1 VTADAAPFPLD
12 GVRVLDLSRAVAG
25 PYAGRLLS
33 DLGAEVVKV
42 ELPGA
47 DVTQAFGAYRNGH
60 SGLYLQQNA
69 GKRNVS
75 VDLTAA
81 GGPGLLTRLAAQAD
95 VVIENFRPGTLGRL
109 GVGYAVLSAA
119 RPSLILLSITGFGQW
134 GPESARRAYAH
145 VVHAETGLIGRQAEA
160 DGEPPR
166 DVVLSIADSVAA
178 LHGTVAV
185 LAALRMRDRT
195 GTGQHIDMSMFEAM
209 LATDDHVH
217 YSLDGVPAKP
227 TRGLIY
233 AAPGGPVLVS
243 GEPRYIWRTLR
254 DGAGLRDPD
263 PGAPAD
269 IRIAA
274 RTDLVRGWFAGF
286 TDRSQL
292 IAELERLGLAW
303 ADVRGPGTVLES
315 PTAVARGVAAQ
326 VDDRV
331 GGTRAVI
338 RMPYR
343 FSAAASEPRGG
354 AAYVGEHNAGVLAE
368 WLGLDGQEVADLVA
382 SGVLLQPERPAAG
395 SG

>member
-1 VTADAAPFPLD
+1 MTADAAPFPLD

-33 DLGAEVVKV
+33 DLGADVVKV

-47 DVTQAFGAYRNGH
+47 DVTQVFGARRNGH

-75 VDLTAA
+75 VDLTSA
-81 GGPGLLTRLAAQAD
+81 GGAGLLTRLAAQAD
-95 VVIENFRPGTLGRL
+95 VVIENFRPGTLDRL

-119 RPSLILLSITGFGQW
+119 RPALILLSITGFGQW
-134 GPESARRAYAH
+134 GPESMRRAYAH

-166 DVVLSIADSVAA
+166 DVVISLADSVTA
-178 LHGTVAV
+178 LHGTIAV
-185 LAALRMRDRT
+185 LAALRMRDQT
-195 GTGQHIDMSMFEAM
+195 GTGQHIDLSMFEAM

-217 YSLDGVPAKP
+217 YSLDGVPPKP

-233 AAPGGPVLVS
+233 PAPGGPVLVS

-263 PGAPAD
+263 PAAPAD
-269 IRIAA
+269 ARIAA
-274 RTDLVRGWFAGF
+274 RTQLVRGWFAGF
-286 TDRSQL
+286 TDRAQL

-303 ADVRGPGTVLES
+303 ADVRDPATVLQS
-315 PTAVARGVAAQ
+315 PTAVAREVAAQ
-326 VDDRV
+326 VDDRA

-338 RMPYR
+338 RTPYR

-368 WLGLDGQEVADLVA
+368 WLDLNDQAVADLVT
-382 SGVLLQPERPAAG
+382 SGVLLEPGRPAG
-395 SG
+395 EPG